1 MALLG
6 WSLILA
12 SVVYIAI
19 RRPPL
24 VETLV
29 ALWCRTPRI
38 QQPPSTRPVPH
49 TANTDGATDRG
60 TSSTISRA
68 RQDAPVRRAEAKA
81 EAGADRNP
89 TPEIASRHSPGVDVT
104 IHRPAAADTPAITV
118 ASSPPS
124 SPSPQ
129 TTPKATAVKPTAIAN
144 GLIPSFS
151 LSPSA
156 IDPPASAASV
166 ARGMAGPAAAK
177 APTLSAPAPAS
188 SPAMSMP
195 PPPPRL
201 SRPPKLNNKYPN
213 IAGPNSTSPSSPFL
227 ATPSTRPSP
236 LPNRQAQYDR
246 QPGTSTLAPPPTHSS
261 KPSKPSRKVT
271 LEPGHSPLDWARL
284 ANHPTADL
292 RGLGPGAGTA
302 YLRVTPSMLR
312 RQTGRR
318 GKDAWTALGGR
329 VYNISPYLPF
339 HPGGEPEL
347 LRAAGRDGTRLFGEI
362 HPWVNY
368 ETMLSSCLIGLLVDE
383 SEAQSNGDME
393 AMD

>member
-24 VETLV
+24 VETLI
-29 ALWCRTPRI
+29 ALCRRSPQI
-38 QQPPSTRPVPH
+38 QQPPSTRSP
-49 TANTDGATDRG
+49 
-60 TSSTISRA
+60 SSTTTTNRAAGRGNASAISLV
-68 RQDAPVRRAEAKA
+68 RQDAPVRRAEAKTSA
-81 EAGADRNP
+81 ETGRNLIP
-89 TPEIASRHSPGVDVT
+89 DIASPRSSEVNATISRPVDADIPVVT
-104 IHRPAAADTPAITV
+104 IAP
-118 ASSPPS
+118 SPPS

-129 TTPKATAVKPTAIAN
+129 TTPKASASIAPAS
-144 GLIPSFS
+144 GSIPSFS
-151 LSPSA
+151 LSPSTV
-156 IDPPASAASV
+156 IDPPASAAAV
-166 ARGMAGPAAAK
+166 ARSTAAIK
-177 APTLSAPAPAS
+177 PPAPPVLGPTA

-201 SRPPKLNNKYPN
+201 SRPPKLNNTLTTP
-213 IAGPNSTSPSSPFL
+213 ASSSLL
-227 ATPSTRPSP
+227 AAPPTARPSP

-246 QPGTSTLAPPPTHSS
+246 QPGTSTLAPPPTHAS

-292 RGLGPGAGTA
+292 RGLGPGAPA
-302 YLRVTPSMLR
+302 SYLRVTPSMLR
-312 RQTGRR
+312 QQTGRR

-329 VYNISPYLPF
+329 VYNMSPYLPF

-368 ETMLSSCLIGLLVDE
+368 ETMLSSCLIGLLVEEDE
-383 SEAQSNGDME
+383 GVSNGEME

>member
-19 RRPPL
+19 RRPPFI
-24 VETLV
+24 E
-29 ALWCRTPRI
+29 ALIALCRRPPTSI
-38 QQPPSTRPVPH
+38 QQPPIKP
-49 TANTDGATDRG
+49 
-60 TSSTISRA
+60 
-68 RQDAPVRRAEAKA
+68 EAKA
-81 EAGADRNP
+81 EAAETNRDPISRKTLSSSP
-89 TPEIASRHSPGVDVT
+89 KVEIAITKPTDPNTTSPEVRT
-104 IHRPAAADTPAITV
+104 
-118 ASSPPS
+118 ASSSPS
-124 SPSPQ
+124 SSSPQ
-129 TTPKATAVKPTAIAN
+129 TTPKATPTTAPAN
-144 GLIPSFS
+144 GNAKANGAIPSFS

-156 IDPPASAASV
+156 VDPPASAAAL
-166 ARGMAGPAAAK
+166 ARAQPSSITAPSP
-177 APTLSAPAPAS
+177 PTLSAPS
-188 SPAMSMP
+188 SIKPPTMSMP
-195 PPPPRL
+195 PPP
-201 SRPPKLNNKYPN
+201 RPPKLNNFN
-213 IAGPNSTSPSSPFL
+213 DSASNSSSLL
-227 ATPSTRPSP
+227 AVPTTRPSP

-261 KPSKPSRKVT
+261 KPAKPSRKVT

-292 RGLGPGAGTA
+292 RGLGAGSP

-318 GKDAWTALGGR
+318 GKDAWTALGSR
-329 VYNISPYLPF
+329 VYNITPYLPF

-383 SEAQSNGDME
+383 AEAQSSGDME

>member
-19 RRPPL
+19 RRPPFI
-24 VETLV
+24 E
-29 ALWCRTPRI
+29 ALIALCRRPPTSI
-38 QQPPSTRPVPH
+38 QQPP
-49 TANTDGATDRG
+49 
-60 TSSTISRA
+60 IK
-68 RQDAPVRRAEAKA
+68 AEAKA
-81 EAGADRNP
+81 AASETNRDPTSEKPLSSSPEA
-89 TPEIASRHSPGVDVT
+89 ES
-104 IHRPAAADTPAITV
+104 AITRPTDTNTTAPV
-118 ASSPPS
+118 VRTASSSPS
-124 SPSPQ
+124 SSPQ
-129 TTPKATAVKPTAIAN
+129 TTPRATPAGVPAN
-144 GLIPSFS
+144 GNAKANGAIPSFS

-156 IDPPASAASV
+156 VEPPASAAAL
-166 ARGMAGPAAAK
+166 ARAQPSSIAAPSP
-177 APTLSAPAPAS
+177 PTLSAPS
-188 SPAMSMP
+188 SMKSPAMSMP
-195 PPPPRL
+195 PPP
-201 SRPPKLNNKYPN
+201 RPPKLNNLNPTSN
-213 IAGPNSTSPSSPFL
+213 SSTSSSLL
-227 ATPSTRPSP
+227 AVPTTRSSP

-261 KPSKPSRKVT
+261 KPAKPSRKVT

-292 RGLGPGAGTA
+292 RGLGAGSP

-318 GKDAWTALGGR
+318 GKDAWTALGSR
-329 VYNISPYLPF
+329 VYNITPYLPF

-383 SEAQSNGDME
+383 AEAQSSGDME

>member
-12 SVVYIAI
+12 SVVYLAI

-24 VETLV
+24 IETLV
-29 ALWCRTPRI
+29 ALCRGSPSI
-38 QQPPSTRPVPH
+38 QQPPSTRSPSDTSEAP
-49 TANTDGATDRG
+49 ARG
-60 TSSTISRA
+60 SSSAVSVA
-68 RQDAPVRRAEAKA
+68 RQDASVRRGVE
-81 EAGADRNP
+81 ADRNP
-89 TPEIASRHSPGVDVT
+89 IPKI
-104 IHRPAAADTPAITV
+104 
-118 ASSPPS
+118 SSPPS
-124 SPSPQ
+124 EAEEEIQIATGAPVVTIASSPQ
-129 TTPKATAVKPTAIAN
+129 TTPKATAAKALETGPV
-144 GLIPSFS
+144 PSFS

-156 IDPPASAASV
+156 ATTSASPRASAAAL
-166 ARGMAGPAAAK
+166 ARGAANPTTQPSLSL
-177 APTLSAPAPAS
+177 PTLTPTPT
-188 SPAMSMP
+188 PTMSMP
-195 PPPPRL
+195 PPPRPPRL
-201 SRPPKLNNKYPN
+201 NPISNPTSSSSSLAPP
-213 IAGPNSTSPSSPFL
+213 A
-227 ATPSTRPSP
+227 RPSP
-236 LPNRQAQYDR
+236 LPNRQYDR
-246 QPGTSTLAPPPTHSS
+246 QPGTSTLAPPPSHSS
-261 KPSKPSRKVT
+261 KPAKPSRKVT

-292 RGLGPGAGTA
+292 RNLGPAA
-302 YLRVTPSMLR
+302 SYLRVTPSMLK

-347 LRAAGRDGTRLFGEI
+347 LRAAGRDGTKLFGEI

-383 SEAQSNGDME
+383 SEASSSGEMD

>member
-19 RRPPL
+19 RRPPF
-24 VETLV
+24 VETLI
-29 ALWCRTPRI
+29 ALLSGSPRI
-38 QQPPSTRPVPH
+38 QQPPSTRPLSR
-49 TANTDGATDRG
+49 TTNIDDATGRG
-60 TSSTISRA
+60 NSSAISLD
-68 RQDAPVRRAEAKA
+68 RQDAPVRRAEVKVEVEA
-81 EAGADRNP
+81 EVDRNP
-89 TPEIASRHSPGVDVT
+89 PIPKSASRPASEGDGVTNKPADVDIPVVT
-104 IHRPAAADTPAITV
+104 I

-129 TTPKATAVKPTAIAN
+129 TTPKATATTATAVAN
-144 GLIPSFS
+144 GSIPSFS
-151 LSPSA
+151 LSPS
-156 IDPPASAASV
+156 ITDPPASAAAV
-166 ARGMAGPAAAK
+166 ARGTAGPSVIK
-177 APTLSAPAPAS
+177 VPTLSA
-188 SPAMSMP
+188 PAMSMP

-201 SRPPKLNNKYPN
+201 SRPPTLNNTTNNNFTPP
-213 IAGPNSTSPSSPFL
+213 ISASPSSLL
-227 ATPSTRPSP
+227 AAPPTRPSP

-271 LEPGHSPLDWARL
+271 LDPGHSPLDWARL

-292 RGLGPGAGTA
+292 RNLGPGAGSA

-383 SEAQSNGDME
+383 AEVQSNGDME

>member
-24 VETLV
+24 IDTLITLCWPSPNIQYPPPREGEEKDEV
-29 ALWCRTPRI
+29 AEQSL
-38 QQPPSTRPVPH
+38 
-49 TANTDGATDRG
+49 
-60 TSSTISRA
+60 SSTSKTPSSPSPEVENA
-68 RQDAPVRRAEAKA
+68 VPKL
-81 EAGADRNP
+81 ADTNP
-89 TPEIASRHSPGVDVT
+89 TIPVFNI
-104 IHRPAAADTPAITV
+104 
-118 ASSPPS
+118 ASSPSSTPS
-124 SPSPQ
+124 SSPQ
-129 TTPKATAVKPTAIAN
+129 TTPKVRAATVTEHGKENAN
-144 GLIPSFS
+144 GSIPSFS
-151 LSPSA
+151 LSSTP
-156 IDPPASAASV
+156 IEPPASAAAL
-166 ARGMAGPAAAK
+166 AR
-177 APTLSAPAPAS
+177 AS
-188 SPAMSMP
+188 SNPPTPRFSSPSSITPPPTMSMP
-195 PPPPRL
+195 PPP
-201 SRPPKLNNKYPN
+201 RPPKLNDVS
-213 IAGPNSTSPSSPFL
+213 APSSSLLGVPQ
-227 ATPSTRPSP
+227 SRPSP
-236 LPNRQAQYDR
+236 LPNRSNQQYDR

-284 ANHPTADL
+284 ANNPTADL
-292 RGLGPGAGTA
+292 RGLGSPNAP

-329 VYNISPYLPF
+329 VYNMTPYLPF

-347 LRAAGRDGTRLFGEI
+347 LRAAGRDGTKLFGEI

-368 ETMLSSCLIGLLVDE
+368 ETMLSSCLVGLMVE
-383 SEAQSNGDME
+383 EGEAQSAGDME

>member
-24 VETLV
+24 IDTLI
-29 ALWCRTPRI
+29 ALCWPSPNRQYPPPRE
-38 QQPPSTRPVPH
+38 
-49 TANTDGATDRG
+49 G
-60 TSSTISRA
+60 
-68 RQDAPVRRAEAKA
+68 EAKDEVTETNRGPA
-81 EAGADRNP
+81 PKSPTSLSPEVENAVPKPADINP
-89 TPEIASRHSPGVDVT
+89 PIPVFN
-104 IHRPAAADTPAITV
+104 I
-118 ASSPPS
+118 ASSPSSTPS
-124 SPSPQ
+124 SSPQ
-129 TTPKATAVKPTAIAN
+129 TTPKVRAATVSENSKESAN
-144 GLIPSFS
+144 GPIPSFS
-151 LSPSA
+151 LSSSSLE
-156 IDPPASAASV
+156 PPASAAAL
-166 ARGMAGPAAAK
+166 AR
-177 APTLSAPAPAS
+177 AS
-188 SPAMSMP
+188 SNSPTPTFSSPSSTIPPPTMSMP
-195 PPPPRL
+195 PPP
-201 SRPPKLNNKYPN
+201 RPPKLND
-213 IAGPNSTSPSSPFL
+213 IRTPSSSSLLGVPQ
-227 ATPSTRPSP
+227 TRPSP
-236 LPNRQAQYDR
+236 LPSRQQQYDR
-246 QPGTSTLAPPPTHSS
+246 QPGTSTLAPPPTHST

-292 RGLGPGAGTA
+292 RGLGPNAA

-329 VYNISPYLPF
+329 VYNITPYLPF

-347 LRAAGRDGTRLFGEI
+347 LRAAGRDGTKLFGEI

-368 ETMLSSCLIGLLVDE
+368 ETMLSSCLVGLLVE
-383 SEAQSNGDME
+383 EAEAQSSGDME